1 MLKKVTPLLVAPLL
15 FGACSVAPGFE
26 RPQAPVSDRWPT
38 GETGN
43 TGEIDWKGFFN
54 DARLRKLVELSL
66 VNNRDARVAALNV
79 EQIRAQYRIQRS
91 ALFPSVGTGLS
102 ATLQDAG
109 NSPEIRSYDL
119 SVGVSSYEL
128 DLFGRVRSLN
138 RSALEQYLSSG
149 EANRSA
155 RLALVSEVATQYLT
169 ERALLEQ
176 ISLSE
181 RTLDTTGKTYD
192 LMKQRFD
199 AGDASELDVQSVNT
213 QVQTAKV
220 NLANYRQQLAQ
231 TRNALTLL
239 VGGPLPGNLPKGGSL
254 GDRLLD
260 DLSPGLP
267 SQLLTRRPDIR
278 EAEHSL
284 FAAKANIDAARA
296 AFFPSVTLTGN
307 AGLASNS
314 FSNLFQSGSG
324 AWLFAPQIN
333 VPIFTGG
340 RLRANLDSALIR
352 REIEVAQYE
361 KAIQTAFREVAD
373 ALVARRGLNDRISAT
388 EALVG
393 AQQKRYEL
401 ADARYQRGV
410 DSYFQVLSA
419 QQDLYGA
426 QQNLIQL
433 RLARMANRVTLYKAL
448 GGGW

>member
-1 MLKKVTPLLVAPLL
+1 MLKKVTPLLIAPLL
-15 FGACSVAPGFE
+15 LAACSTAPGFE
-26 RPQAPVSDRWPT
+26 RPEAPVSNRWPT
-38 GETGN
+38 GENGG

-66 VNNRDARVAALNV
+66 ANNRDARVAALNV

-91 ALFPSVGTGLS
+91 ALFPSVGGNAS
-102 ATLQDAG
+102 AMLQDPG
-109 NSPEIRSYDL
+109 TGVEIRSYDL
-119 SVGVSSYEL
+119 SVGVASYEL

-181 RTLDTTGKTYD
+181 QTLGATSKTYD
-192 LMKQRFD
+192 LMKQRVD

-278 EAEHSL
+278 EAEHNL
-284 FAAKANIDAARA
+284 YAAKANIDAARA

-307 AGLASNS
+307 AGIASNS
-314 FSNLFQSGSG
+314 FSNLFQNGSG

-340 RLRANLDSALIR
+340 RLRANLDAARIR

-373 ALVARRGLNDRISAT
+373 ALVARRGLNERIAAT
-388 EALVG
+388 EALVA
-393 AQQKRYEL
+393 AQQKRFEL
-401 ADARYQRGV
+401 ADARYQQGV
-410 DSYFQVLSA
+410 DSYFQVLNA
-419 QQDLYGA
+419 QQDLYA
-426 QQNLIQL
+426 ARQSLIQL
-433 RLARMANRVTLYKAL
+433 RLGRMANRVTLYKAL

>member
-1 MLKKVTPLLVAPLL
+1 MFKKVTPLLVAPLL
-15 FGACSVAPGFE
+15 FSACSVAPGFE
-26 RPQAPVSDRWPT
+26 RPQTPVSDRWPT
-38 GETGN
+38 GETGDAS
-43 TGEIDWKGFFN
+43 EIDWKGFFN

-91 ALFPSVGTGLS
+91 ALFPSIAAGTS
-102 ATLQDAG
+102 ATLQDTG
-109 NSPEIRSYDL
+109 NAQIRNYDL

-169 ERALLEQ
+169 ERALLKQ

-181 RTLDTTGKTYD
+181 QTLGATGKTYD

-278 EAEHSL
+278 EAEHNL
-284 FAAKANIDAARA
+284 FAAHANIDAARA

-307 AGLASNS
+307 AGFASNS

-340 RLRANLDSALIR
+340 RLRANLDSARIR

-361 KAIQTAFREVAD
+361 KAIQTAFREVSD

-393 AQQKRYEL
+393 AQQKRFEL

-433 RLARMANRVTLYKAL
+433 HLARMANRVTLYKAL

>member
-1 MLKKVTPLLVAPLL
+1 MLKKVTPLLIAPLL
-15 FGACSVAPGFE
+15 LAACSPAPGFE
-26 RPQAPVSDRWPT
+26 RPEAPVSNRWPT
-38 GETGN
+38 GENGG

-66 VNNRDARVAALNV
+66 ANNRDARVAALNV

-91 ALFPSVGTGLS
+91 ALFPAVGGNASAMLQDPGTGV
-102 ATLQDAG
+102 
-109 NSPEIRSYDL
+109 EIRSYDL
-119 SVGVSSYEL
+119 SVGVASYEL

-181 RTLDTTGKTYD
+181 QTLGATSKTYD
-192 LMKQRFD
+192 LMKQRVD

-278 EAEHSL
+278 EAEHNL
-284 FAAKANIDAARA
+284 YAAKANIDAARA

-307 AGLASNS
+307 AGIASNS
-314 FSNLFQSGSG
+314 FSNLFQNGSG

-340 RLRANLDSALIR
+340 RLRANLDAARIR

-373 ALVARRGLNDRISAT
+373 ALVARRGLNERISAT
-388 EALVG
+388 EALVA
-393 AQQKRYEL
+393 AQQKRFEL
-401 ADARYQRGV
+401 ADARYQQGV
-410 DSYFQVLSA
+410 DSYFQVLNA
-419 QQDLYGA
+419 QQDLYA
-426 QQNLIQL
+426 ARQSLIQL
-433 RLARMANRVTLYKAL
+433 RLGRMANRVTLYKAL

>member
-1 MLKKVTPLLVAPLL
+1 MFKKVTPLLVAPLL
-15 FGACSVAPGFE
+15 FSACSVAPGFE

-38 GETGN
+38 GETGD
-43 TGEIDWKGFFN
+43 TGEVDWKGFFN

-66 VNNRDARVAALNV
+66 ANNRDARVAALNV
-79 EQIRAQYRIQRS
+79 EQIRAQYRIQHS
-91 ALFPSVGTGLS
+91 ALFPTIGAGTS
-102 ATLQDAG
+102 ATLQDTG
-109 NSPEIRSYDL
+109 NAQIRSYDL

-181 RTLDTTGKTYD
+181 QTLGATGKTYD

-239 VGGPLPGNLPKGGSL
+239 VGGPLPGNLPKGGAL

-278 EAEHSL
+278 EAEHNL
-284 FAAKANIDAARA
+284 YAAHANIGAARA

-340 RLRANLDSALIR
+340 RLRANLDSARIR

-361 KAIQTAFREVAD
+361 KAIQTAFREVSD

-393 AQQKRYEL
+393 AQQKRFEL

>member
-26 RPQAPVSDRWPT
+26 RPQAPVANRWPT
-38 GETGN
+38 GEAGD

-91 ALFPSVGTGLS
+91 ALFPTIGAGTS
-102 ATLQDAG
+102 ATLQETA
-109 NSPEIRSYDL
+109 NTEVRSYDL
-119 SVGVSSYEL
+119 TVGVASYEL

-155 RLALVSEVATQYLT
+155 RLALVSEVATQYLS

-176 ISLSE
+176 IALSE
-181 RTLDTTGKTYD
+181 RTLDATGKTYD

-278 EAEHSL
+278 EAEHNLWAS
-284 FAAKANIDAARA
+284 KANIDAARA

-340 RLRANLDSALIR
+340 RLRANLDAAKIR
-352 REIEVAQYE
+352 SEIEVAQYE

-373 ALVARRGLNDRISAT
+373 ALVARRGLNERISAT

-393 AQQKRYEL
+393 AQEKRFEL

-419 QQDLYGA
+419 QQDLYAA

-433 RLARMANRVTLYKAL
+433 RLARMTNRVTLYKAL